1 MKTLILKEKSILDID
16 SIFAG
21 FGIFFLSL
29 IYLGLRKYYFHIIL
43 LYSCISVTSILL
55 LISSINYEEVFKSEI
70 LLNCLPVRKEDI
82 VRARYM
88 STLLITAV
96 TTLFFIVNVMV
107 MGFVL
112 ISGTELLKLLN
123 LKHILLAIS
132 AVMLLAS
139 IIIPVYYSKH
149 SNIRNYVFIIPLF
162 IVFGRNVL
170 GWFKCNVEGF
180 FLLYNKPFVVVII
193 LTASLLIYYLS
204 YELSKKIYINKEF

>member
-1 MKTLILKEKSILDID
+1 MKTLILKEKSILFIE

-29 IYLGLRKYYFHIIL
+29 IYIGVRKYDFNVIL
-43 LYSCISVTSILL
+43 LYSSTLVNSIILL
-55 LISSINYEEVFKSEI
+55 IASMNYEEVFKSEI
-70 LLNCLPVRKEDI
+70 LLNCLPVKKEDI

-88 STLLITAV
+88 TTLLIAV
-96 TTLFFIVNVMV
+96 LTTLFFIVNVII

-139 IIIPVYYSKH
+139 IVIPVYYSKH
-149 SNIRNYVFIIPLF
+149 SNMRNYVFIIPLF

-170 GWFKCNVEGF
+170 GWFNWNVEGF
-180 FLLYNKPFVVVII
+180 SLLLNKPFVVVII
-193 LTASLLIYYLS
+193 LTASLLIYYFS
-204 YELSKKIYINKEF
+204 YELSEKIYINKEF